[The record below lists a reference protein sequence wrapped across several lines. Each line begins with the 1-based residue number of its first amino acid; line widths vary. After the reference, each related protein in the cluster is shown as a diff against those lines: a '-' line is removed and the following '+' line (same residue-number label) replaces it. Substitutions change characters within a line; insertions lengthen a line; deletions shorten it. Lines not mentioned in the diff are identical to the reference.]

1 MTGIVDVGIIA
12 IAHFE
17 NPAREKAFKFLS
29 KVLRGEKKCLIPL
42 TTFLGAYHVMTEY
55 LGVVQTQAERALRK
69 TVETRSP
76 SFYENIGHENVLD
89 ALSSACDYN
98 VESWDGYLISL
109 AKQHEA
115 PLIYTID
122 EKMDSE
128 TEEIEAVNPIPRD
141 VFSEYQEWLQKRP

>member
-12 IAHFE
+12 IAHFK

-29 KVLRGEKKCLIPL
+29 KVLRGEKKCLVPL

-55 LGVVQTQAERALRK
+55 LGVIRTQAERALRK

-76 SFYENIGHENVLD
+76 SFYESVGHENVLD

-98 VESWDGYLISL
+98 IESWDGYIISL
-109 AKQHEA
+109 AREYEA
-115 PLIYTID
+115 SLIYTID
-122 EKMDSE
+122 EKMDPE
-128 TEEIEAVNPIPRD
+128 TEEIEAVNPIPAD
-141 VFSEYQEWLQKRP
+141 VFSEYQEWLQKRL